1 MRFERTSACRK
12 RIWAPTS
19 PMRRWATDMLTV
31 ENLHAFYGKSHV
43 LHGVHF
49 NVAQGEIVALLGR
62 NGSGRST
69 TAKAIMGMVES
80 TGVVDWKGS
89 HTIGMKPYEIA
100 HLGIGYVPENRDIFP
115 KITVHQNLM
124 LGQKSMRHNGRWS
137 FDDMYQMFPRLKER
151 QHTEAGVLSGGEQQ
165 MLTLC
170 RTLMGDPELII
181 IDEPTEGLAPK
192 IVALVGASL
201 KTLKARGVS
210 VLLIEQ
216 KLTIAMHIS
225 DRALVMG
232 HGSIVFQ
239 GTPET
244 LRADAYVRKEWLG
257 V

>member
-1 MRFERTSACRK
+1 
-12 RIWAPTS
+12 
-19 PMRRWATDMLTV
+19 MLHI

-49 NVAQGEIVALLGR
+49 EVGQGEIVALLGR

-69 TAKAIMGMVES
+69 TAKAIMGMVEC
-80 TGVVDWKGS
+80 TGEVGWKGQR
-89 HTIGMKPYEIA
+89 IVGRKPYEIA

-115 KITVHQNLM
+115 RLTVHQNLM
-124 LGQKSMRHNGRWS
+124 LGQKRTSARKQGASTSARGRWD
-137 FDDMYQMFPRLKER
+137 FDDMYGMFPRLKER

-170 RTLMGDPELII
+170 RTLMGDPDLII

-192 IVALVGASL
+192 IVELVAEYL

-216 KLTIAMHIS
+216 KLTIALSIS

-239 GTPET
+239 GTPES
-244 LRADAYVRKEWLG
+244 LRADSYIRKEWLE